1 MRNDKKSF
9 TIIELLVVIAII
21 GLISSA
27 VLVYTHGQIVKAR
40 DIMRI
45 SDMKQIQ
52 KGLEMYF
59 DRKEKYPDPV
69 IGEGEGPWDLG
80 NVGMP
85 AYDTFIQPLVEE
97 GIFGKVSVETD
108 GKLGVEYGTYRYYRY
123 VPADGICGGMT
134 FYILAAYLE
143 NFQSSYG
150 VGDEVSSCYDVFNWQ
165 DPHWYTIMGIEQ
177 YPAE

>member
-1 MRNDKKSF
+1 MNNEKVLDISWG
-9 TIIELLVVIAII
+9 TILKLAV
-21 GLISSA
+21 GFLGFYLIY
-27 VLVYTHGQIVKAR
+27 LIR
-40 DIMRI
+40 DII
-45 SDMKQIQ
+45 IW
-52 KGLEMYF
+52 
-59 DRKEKYPDPV
+59 
-69 IGEGEGPWDLG
+69 I
-80 NVGMP
+80 
-85 AYDTFIQPLVEE
+85 
-97 GIFGKVSVETD
+97 IFGKVSVETD